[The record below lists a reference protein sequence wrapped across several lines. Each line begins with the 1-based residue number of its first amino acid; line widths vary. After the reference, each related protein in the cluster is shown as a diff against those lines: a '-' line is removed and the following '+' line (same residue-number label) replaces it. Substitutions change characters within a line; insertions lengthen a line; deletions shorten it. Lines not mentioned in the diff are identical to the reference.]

1 MKDEII
7 TATPAPDVAIIL
19 GKATHV
25 RVLGQSTVLR
35 NASHKFASLLGTIS
49 VDDQKKSCS
58 TKDLPSVTLPGD
70 FQVDTAATMLRHLH
84 HDYYESEMPN
94 CETIMDIAMLADEFE
109 VLSSLDSYLESLIQ
123 ARTFTSES
131 SADLCFLLLAAST
144 IQASNA
150 FKSVSAKLLRVG
162 PATSFHRQFYE
173 CFRVRAFEPQMSSKF
188 ESVARVL
195 S

>member
-1 MKDEII
+1 MEDEII

-35 NASHKFASLLGTIS
+35 NASHKFASLLDTIA
-49 VDDQKKSCS
+49 VDGQKKSCN

-70 FQVDTAATMLRHLH
+70 FQVDTAATMLRYLH
-84 HDYYESEMPN
+84 HDHYESEMPD
-94 CETIMDIAMLADEFE
+94 CETIMDIAMLADEVE
-109 VLSSLDSYLESLIQ
+109 VLSSLGSYLESLIQ
-123 ARTFTSES
+123 ARIFTSES

-162 PATSFHRQFYE
+162 PATSFHKQFFE
-173 CFRVRAFEPQMSSKF
+173 CFKVRAFEPRMSSKF
-188 ESVARVL
+188 ESVAQVL
-195 S
+195 W